1 MRSGKCCS
9 WAGRLEAQD
18 QSTRAHS
25 LQRLPCSA
33 AVVTVVGT
41 AAIPLLLK
49 PGQEAADSMQG
60 KDSKKWTK

>member
-1 MRSGKCCS
+1 
-9 WAGRLEAQD
+9 
-18 QSTRAHS
+18 
-25 LQRLPCSA
+25 
-33 AVVTVVGT
+33 VVTVVGT